1 MGRRIY
7 KRADTGQWDKVDAGF
22 PVIESD
28 TDQGFSDLDAFSD
41 QDIYAVGGQ
50 GDVWRYDGHKWNMCG
65 FPSNEQLSTVV
76 CAPDGNVYIGGEG
89 GNIWVGRKNT
99 GREYMKARQR
109 YYGMKCVGLREN
121 YGLHQITC

>member
-50 GDVWRYDGHKWNMCG
+50 EMYGDMMAINGICVDSHQMSSSAPWFVLRMVMYILVAK
-65 FPSNEQLSTVV
+65 VV
-76 CAPDGNVYIGGEG
+76 ISGSEERIP
-89 GNIWVGRKNT
+89 
-99 GREYMKARQR
+99 GREYMKAVQR